1 MSQAFDSCGDPL
13 TSLSRMKARPSHLG
27 HTARLPSAAVT
38 QPITLRAS
46 IICPRGPLTS
56 LTVLLAPP
64 PAQASPNL
72 GEETPQVKMRRGCL
86 SQ

>member
-1 MSQAFDSCGDPL
+1 MSQAFDSCGGPL

-56 LTVLLAPP
+56 LTVLLAPVP
-64 PAQASPNL
+64 VQASPNF
-72 GEETPQVKMRRGCL
+72 GEGTPQVDMRRGCPA
-86 SQ
+86 Q

>member
-1 MSQAFDSCGDPL
+1 MRGPL

-46 IICPRGPLTS
+46 IICPPGPLTS

-64 PAQASPNL
+64 PAQASPSI
-72 GEETPQVKMRRGCL
+72 GEKTPQVKMQQGCPP
-86 SQ
+86 Q